1 MVVVPKNEKGVRICV
16 DFTKLNKFVKRPAYT
31 AKTPKEA
38 VTSVAPNSSI
48 FSTFDATHGYWQMT
62 LDKDA
67 QKLTTFITPWGRYQF
82 LRAPMGLSS
91 TGNEYSRR
99 GDEALKNVNNI
110 QKVVDDVLMYDSN
123 FEEHL
128 ANVKYFLQTCRENKI
143 TLSQK
148 KNSVCL
154 VIGILCRL
162 CSEWSWSQCWP

>member
-1 MVVVPKNEKGVRICV
+1 MVVVPKNEKSVRICV
-16 DFTKLNKFVKRPAYT
+16 DFTKLNKFVKRPSYT

-62 LDKDA
+62 LDKNA

-82 LRAPMGLSS
+82 LRAPMGLNS
-91 TGNEYSRR
+91 TGDEFSRR

-110 QKVVDDVLMYDSN
+110 QKVVDDVIMYDSN

-128 ANVKYFLQTCRENKI
+128 ATGKCQVLPTNLQRKQDHTEPEKI
-143 TLSQK
+143 
-148 KNSVCL
+148 SVCL

-162 CSEWSWSQCWP
+162 CSE